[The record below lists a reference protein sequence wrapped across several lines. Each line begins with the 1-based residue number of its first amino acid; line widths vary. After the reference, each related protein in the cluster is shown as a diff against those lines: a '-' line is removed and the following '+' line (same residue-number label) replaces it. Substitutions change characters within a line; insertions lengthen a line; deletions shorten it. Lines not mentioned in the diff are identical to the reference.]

1 MKKIYLLHS
10 FLLFTANI
18 YKAQRAIFGSNE
30 QPVIASIPSTYHI
43 GVEVASFLNII
54 QMTNIMMNNNNNLN
68 KNNNL
73 PMNMNTMP
81 QQVNTGGDMPMNV
94 SQTLNH
100 LILEAAQSQLNTQHM
115 MQNMQMPLLQND
127 APFISMPQTS
137 VSPFND
143 MRDSCKLISNS
154 EINKIILVFCI

>member
-1 MKKIYLLHS
+1 
-10 FLLFTANI
+10 
-18 YKAQRAIFGSNE
+18 
-30 QPVIASIPSTYHI
+30 
-43 GVEVASFLNII
+43 
-54 QMTNIMMNNNNNLN
+54 
-68 KNNNL
+68 
-73 PMNMNTMP
+73 MNMNTMP

-154 EINKIILVFCI
+154 EINKIILVFLYLKNITMLVLNAATVDYLNILFIILVILPKTGTVFYGNH